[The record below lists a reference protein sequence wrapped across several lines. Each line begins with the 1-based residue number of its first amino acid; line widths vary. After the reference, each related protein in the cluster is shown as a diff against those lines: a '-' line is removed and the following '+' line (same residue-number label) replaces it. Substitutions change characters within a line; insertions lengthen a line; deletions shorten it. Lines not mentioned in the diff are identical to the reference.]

1 MFMQCCMIGI
11 IYINCTSNLQ
21 NGLVL
26 QYEPER
32 CISTRVQKQDKKTVN
47 YISKSNKIYK

>member
-11 IYINCTSNLQ
+11 SCINCTSNLPK
-21 NGLVL
+21 GLVL

-32 CISTRVQKQDKKTVN
+32 CISTIVQKQDKKTVN
-47 YISKSNKIYK
+47 YISKSNNIYK